1 MITQIKLR
9 FHKHKPRLKIT
20 YLISF
25 LITILSGYFYHT
37 LPSEILTS
45 TISGVLIFS
54 LYEIFS
60 LIMVFMLAD
69 IIKKDAEA
77 P

>member
-1 MITQIKLR
+1 
-9 FHKHKPRLKIT
+9 
-20 YLISF
+20 
-25 LITILSGYFYHT
+25 
-37 LPSEILTS
+37 LTS

-69 IIKKDAEA
+69 IIKKDA
-77 P
+77 